1 MLRPAPV
8 YGWSAHKSNSSH
20 IHINLRDAAIIPKV
34 KYVIKYTFL
43 GWSVDLLFPVWWE
56 ALFLCSPV
64 PLTVQCTLYENQEEW
79 GWGGSGAYFWPKI
92 GFVTSI
98 AIVLIKLNILTSAL
112 DTLLPPMDMNSRL
125 ELVFTLPLCFLSAAL
140 SFYRGTR

>member
-8 YGWSAHKSNSSH
+8 YGGSAHKSNSSH

-43 GWSVDLLFPVWWE
+43 GWSADLLFPVLE

-64 PLTVQCTLYENQEEW
+64 PPTVQCTLYENQEEW
-79 GWGGSGAYFWPKI
+79 EGVWGGGGGLAHISDPK
-92 GFVTSI
+92 
-98 AIVLIKLNILTSAL
+98 
-112 DTLLPPMDMNSRL
+112 
-125 ELVFTLPLCFLSAAL
+125 
-140 SFYRGTR
+140 